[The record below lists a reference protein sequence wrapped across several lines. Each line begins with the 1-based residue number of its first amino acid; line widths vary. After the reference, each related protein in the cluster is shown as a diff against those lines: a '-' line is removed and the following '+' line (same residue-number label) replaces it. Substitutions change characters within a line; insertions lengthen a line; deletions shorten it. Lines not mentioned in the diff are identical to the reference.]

1 MSVTRKDGDYIVSQR
16 GGVNGFKRGLTF
28 HTEPEAMASAGE
40 ASLNHDIVYVFD
52 EVTREVVFTFDRR

>member
-1 MSVTRKDGDYIVSQR
+1 
-16 GGVNGFKRGLTF
+16 LTF